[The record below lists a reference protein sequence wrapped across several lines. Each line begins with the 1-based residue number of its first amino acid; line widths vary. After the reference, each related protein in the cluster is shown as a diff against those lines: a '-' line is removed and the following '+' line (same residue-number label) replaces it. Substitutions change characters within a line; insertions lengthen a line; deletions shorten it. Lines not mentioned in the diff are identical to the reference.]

1 MFQGPLRIP
10 FIRKRNV
17 KLILTS
23 VFPMS
28 ISSRVAE
35 PSPNTAAAVTAAVLM
50 GLDAAEVTNTS
61 TYILRR

>member
-1 MFQGPLRIP
+1 MIGVTVTKKRQKKNSIMFQGPLRIP

-28 ISSRVAE
+28 ISSSQVAE
-35 PSPNTAAAVTAAVLM
+35 
-50 GLDAAEVTNTS
+50 
-61 TYILRR
+61 